1 MTTLPGPLFAFF
13 FVSPL
18 TALLAAAGAVSIP
31 IIIHLLNRRRY
42 RIVTW
47 AAMRFLLA
55 AQKKN
60 TRRMRLEQI
69 ILLAMRILIVLL
81 LVLAMAAG
89 SREEWANNLWKSL
102 FPQALGRSLGSSRPT
117 HKILVLDASF
127 SMALKDGDTT
137 CFDRARAQAAKILET
152 SANGD
157 GFSVVLMTGVPAS
170 AAAPDGSLNMPIVV
184 ELSDD
189 AGETAKVIRDKN
201 LPLPHGNADLP
212 ATLNLVHDMLK
223 RSPRDKYVERE
234 VYFLTDLQRS
244 TWIGPRGLDEVL
256 RGIQQEARTIFVDV
270 GRKGEVGNLTV
281 THLAL
286 GVPVVTTEGETPIE
300 ATIHN
305 YGNQARKGARVELLI
320 GKARL
325 FEDEQAR
332 DKAKDQA
339 FPLQAVREA
348 SVDVPGG
355 GRATVNFT
363 VNFRKIFK
371 DARES
376 ELPGDYAVQVRVEPD
391 DLEVD
396 DSRTVIVPVKAGLPV
411 LLVNG
416 KPSPTGEH
424 RDNASYYLYAALNP
438 FELHNADRPE
448 EKIPVPAFAP
458 ARVAEKSESQFSD
471 AGAGDLKDYDLV
483 FLSDVPRLS
492 SLEVRRLETHLRRGG
507 GLVICLGPQVDLA
520 NYNDLLY
527 CNGQGILPAR
537 LIKQQVAPKDGS
549 FGFELDADSQKRPPL
564 AAIAASSEGK
574 GSLLRAKVYQYV
586 RAELAPYETRPGATG
601 RADLPHGPAHKILS
615 FVPNVPAS
623 AKPAEP
629 APAAPVTARDPAV
642 IEWDCGRG
650 KVVLV
655 TTPVYKDNDTYLWPG
670 SQSFVIL
677 MQELMYFAGANRVRA
692 RAATVG
698 DTLEQY
704 LPETGGPNDVP
715 LSAPDPNDVLK
726 AKLQKGKTQRYDEE
740 VRVLRWPHTAI
751 SGIYRVTVDQR
762 EHLFAVNVPVATGN
776 QASESDLKRTS
787 EQELHDQYRGWDFQY
802 VTDLERVSHSG
813 GPAAVAAPDKPD
825 PGIGPFIARI
835 LLFVMLGLVLIEVLL
850 AWLFGHY
857 TTVAGETTK
866 PSPWDGI
873 LATGV
878 AAGATLAFALLAFVL
893 IHDAIRHDFMSFLGD
908 GIRGSIEKQLGVP
921 PPPSGENTRWH
932 LEYTPY
938 FGTGAMTL
946 GMAILIALGALGLVV
961 GIYVLEGRTARWP
974 YKLLFGGLRLFL
986 ILLTLAVLLPQLQ
999 LSFQRQ
1005 SRPEI
1010 VLLIDVSGS
1019 MSATD
1024 RYRDEDIVEAARQL
1038 AQEADRL
1045 AQEKERVAAAK
1056 TAAAEE
1062 KERQL
1067 HDHADKNSKAF
1078 EALVKEARDLRD
1090 QARDL
1095 QEEAAALHTIVANQD
1110 ADKAQQLQRL
1120 QLAQALLSRKNA
1132 DQLDWLETLLSEH
1145 KVRVKVYAFAGRA
1158 VRVTTLEEPADL
1170 AKAREELLGL
1180 RAKPENDTSQHGT
1193 SLRQVFADARG
1204 RPPAAVIVVTDGVTS
1219 PDEEDLAAAAHS
1231 LAETAKAKKE
1241 VPTPLFFVGVGDAH
1255 EVRDLRI
1262 DGVEV
1267 KDAITLHDQLV
1278 FTVRVTGQGY
1288 TNLEVPLTL
1297 REKVRDKD
1305 GKETEKVL
1313 HTEKV
1318 RVDPLGK
1325 PVEVKIRYKPTEPGE
1340 KVFVLDVPEQDD
1352 EVKPADNNRMERV
1365 VYVRESKIIKVLYV
1379 EGAPRYDYRYIKHLL
1394 ERESAREVGN
1404 KSIDLRVLLLDA
1416 DENYAK
1422 EDKSA
1427 LNPPEFPNKIELNQY
1442 DVVIFGD
1449 VDPQSPKLGEQ
1460 NLKNLA
1466 DFVRERGGGF
1476 LMVAGEQFSPH
1487 AYKDTPL
1494 ADILPIEVTGPA
1506 PPEPEDGLEEGY
1518 RLEVTKEGAGY
1529 PMFQFAA
1536 GEAENT
1542 RIRNQLAEMY
1552 WWSEGYRS
1560 KDAAKVLAVH
1570 PKRAAAAAGL
1580 PGPSGKGRHPLVVH
1594 QLVGAGHSMF
1604 FGFDESWR
1612 WRYREDE
1619 LRFNQFWIQTVHFLS
1634 KSGSDRVKLTL
1645 DPDTPPYRRGKPI
1658 RVKVQFPLNAPL
1670 PSPQTEVKVVKER
1683 TSFQGAG
1690 PGEFDVE
1697 TLLLARDESNPAV
1710 YKGLLTHTPEGKY
1723 RFWLSAP
1730 TVSGSKPQ
1738 AECRVLPPEG
1748 EMDHLRMDQPVM
1760 KEAADATGGGF
1771 YTLADAD
1778 KLLEALPSGKRIALN
1793 AQGEPRLLWNSAALL
1808 ALALWLVG
1816 MEWFLRKRRH
1826 LL

>member
-1 MTTLPGPLFAFF
+1 
-13 FVSPL
+13 
-18 TALLAAAGAVSIP
+18 
-31 IIIHLLNRRRY
+31 
-42 RIVTW
+42 
-47 AAMRFLLA
+47 
-55 AQKKN
+55 
-60 TRRMRLEQI
+60 MRLEQL
-69 ILLAMRILIVLL
+69 ILLAVRTLIVLL

-89 SREEWANNLWKSL
+89 SREGWVTDLWQSL
-102 FPQALGRSLGSSRPT
+102 FPQAHGRHLGSSRPT

-127 SMALKDGDTT
+127 SMALKEGDTT
-137 CFDRARAQAAKILET
+137 CFDKARAKAAEILDT
-152 SANGD
+152 SSTGD
-157 GFSVVLMTGVPAS
+157 GFSVVLMTAVPAS
-170 AAAPDGSLNMPIVV
+170 AVAPDGSLNMPIVV

-189 AGETAKVIRDKN
+189 AGETARVIQDEK

-212 ATLNLVHDMLK
+212 TTLSLVNDMLE
-223 RSPRDKYVERE
+223 RSPHDKYSERE

-244 TWIGPRGLDEVL
+244 TWIGH
-256 RGIQQEARTIFVDV
+256 RGIDGTLRDIQKKARTIFVNV
-270 GRKGEVGNLTV
+270 GREGEVGNLAV
-281 THLAL
+281 TNLTL
-286 GVPVVTTEGETPIE
+286 GVPVVTTDGETPIE

-305 YGNQARKGARVELLI
+305 YGSQPRKGVRVELLI
-320 GKARL
+320 GKARS
-325 FEDEQAR
+325 FEDDAAR
-332 DKAKDQA
+332 DKAKDLA
-339 FPLQAVREA
+339 VPLQTVREA
-348 SVDVPGG
+348 SIDVPGG
-355 GRATVNFT
+355 GKFTVNFT
-363 VNFRKIFK
+363 VNFKTIFK
-371 DARES
+371 DTRAS
-376 ELPGDYAVQVRVEPD
+376 EIPGDYVIQVRVVNDNVEKED
-391 DLEVD
+391 SLNDHLEVD

-438 FELHNADRPE
+438 FELHNADRPD

-458 ARVAEKSESQFSD
+458 ARVHEKSESQFSD

-492 SLEVRRLETHLRRGG
+492 ATEVRRLETHLRRGG

-520 NYNDLLY
+520 NYNELLY
-527 CNGQGILPAR
+527 NNGQGLLPAR
-537 LIKQQVAPKDGS
+537 LVKQQLAPKDGS
-549 FGFELDADSQKRPPL
+549 FSFRVDDPKPPL
-564 AAIAASSEGK
+564 AAILASSEGK

-586 RAELAPYETRPGATG
+586 RAELAPYETRAGAGPQG
-601 RADLPHGPAHKILS
+601 RADLPHGRARKILS
-615 FVPNVPAS
+615 FVLNA
-623 AKPAEP
+623 ATAGKPAEP
-629 APAAPVTARDPAV
+629 ALAAAAPAEDPAV
-642 IEWDCGRG
+642 VEWSCGRG
-650 KVVLV
+650 TVVLV

-677 MQELMYFAGANRVRA
+677 MQELMYFAGANRVGA
-692 RAATVG
+692 RAAVVG

-704 LPETGGPNDVP
+704 LPETGGPQDVP
-715 LSAPDPNDVLK
+715 VSSPDPSDALK
-726 AKLQKGKTQRYDEE
+726 AKTYKGKTQRYDEE
-740 VRVLRWPHTAI
+740 VRVLRWPHTAV
-751 SGIYRVTVDQR
+751 SGIYRGTVGQPPQ
-762 EHLFAVNVPVATGN
+762 EYLFAVNVPVATGK
-776 QASESDLKRTS
+776 QASESDLKRTT
-787 EQELHDQYRGWDFQY
+787 EQELRDEYRGWDFQY
-802 VTDLERVSHSG
+802 VTEIDRVTHSG
-813 GPAAVAAPDKPD
+813 GPAPATAPDQPD
-825 PGIGPFIARI
+825 PGMGPFMARI
-835 LLFVMLGLVLIEVLL
+835 LLFAMLGLVLVEVVL

-873 LATGV
+873 LATAV
-878 AAGATLAFALLAFVL
+878 AAGATLTFALLAFVL
-893 IHDAIRHDFMSFLGD
+893 IHDAIRHDFLSFLGD
-908 GIRGSIEKQLGVP
+908 GIRGWIEHQLGVAP
-921 PPPSGENTRWH
+921 PPAGESTRWH
-932 LEYTPY
+932 LEYAPY

-946 GMAILIALGALGLVV
+946 GIAILIGLGAIGLVA
-961 GIYVLEGRTARWP
+961 GTYMLEGRTARWP

-1024 RYRDEDIVEAARQL
+1024 RYRDQDIVEAARQL
-1038 AQEADRL
+1038 AQEAERL
-1045 AQEKERVAAAK
+1045 AQDKEQVAAAK
-1056 TAAAEE
+1056 TAVAEE
-1062 KERQL
+1062 KERQVR
-1067 HDHADKNSKAF
+1067 DHPDKTSKAF

-1095 QEEAAALHTIVANQD
+1095 QEEAESLHKVVLNQD

-1120 QLAQALLSRKNA
+1120 QLAQALMSRKNA

-1145 KVRVKVYAFAGRA
+1145 KVKVKVYAFAGRA
-1158 VRVTTLEEPADL
+1158 VRVTTLEEPSDL

-1219 PDEEDLAAAAHS
+1219 PDEEDLATAARS
-1231 LAETAKAKKE
+1231 LAETAKARKE

-1262 DGVEV
+1262 DSVEV

-1297 REKVRDKD
+1297 REKDKD
-1305 GKETEKVL
+1305 GKEKVL
-1313 HTEKV
+1313 KTEKV

-1352 EVKPADNNRMERV
+1352 EVKPADNNRMERT

-1394 ERESAREVGN
+1394 ERESAREKGN

-1416 DENYAK
+1416 DENYVK

-1427 LNPPEFPNKIELNQY
+1427 LNPPDFPNKTELNQY
-1442 DVVIFGD
+1442 DVVILGD
-1449 VDPQSPKLGEQ
+1449 VDPQLPKIGPQ

-1506 PPEPEDGLEEGY
+1506 PPEPEDGFEEGY

-1542 RIRNQLAEMY
+1542 QIRNRLAEMY
-1552 WWSEGYRS
+1552 WWSDGYRS

-1570 PKRAAAAAGL
+1570 PKRAAAAAGVAGL
-1580 PGPSGKGRHPLVVH
+1580 SGKGRHPLVVH
-1594 QLVGAGHSMF
+1594 HLVGAGHCMF

-1619 LRFNQFWIQTVHFLS
+1619 IRFNQFWIQTVHFLS
-1634 KSGSDRVKLTL
+1634 KSGSDRVKLSL
-1645 DPDTPPYRRGKPI
+1645 DPENPPYRRGKPI
-1658 RVKVQFPLNAPL
+1658 QVKVQFPLNAPL

-1683 TSFQGAG
+1683 TSFKEAGA
-1690 PGEFDVE
+1690 PELDVE
-1697 TLLLARDESNPAV
+1697 TIRLARDESNPAV

-1730 TVSGSKPQ
+1730 TVGGAKPQ

-1778 KLLEALPSGKRIALN
+1778 RLLNALPSGKRIALN
-1793 AQGEPRLLWNSAALL
+1793 AQDKPRLLWNSIPLL
-1808 ALALWLVG
+1808 AVALWLVG